1 MIMINLYETYEQILN
16 NPEYAKLF
24 DNFSD
29 EHKALMKE
37 HIKKFLLETEKKL
50 SLIPVTSEK

>member
-1 MIMINLYETYEQILN
+1 MTNLYETYEQILS

-29 EHKALMKE
+29 EQKALMKE
-37 HIKKFLLETEKKL
+37 HIKKFLMETEKKL
-50 SLIPVTSEK
+50 SLIPATSGK

>member
-1 MIMINLYETYEQILN
+1 MTNLYETYEQILA

-29 EHKALMKE
+29 EQKALMKE

-50 SLIPVTSEK
+50 VLFPVASR

>member
-1 MIMINLYETYEQILN
+1 MINLRETYEQILN

-29 EHKALMKE
+29 EQKALMKE
-37 HIKKFLLETEKKL
+37 HIKKFLLETEQKL
-50 SLIPVTSEK
+50 SSLPTLNR

>member
-1 MIMINLYETYEQILN
+1 MTNLYKTYEQFLD

-50 SLIPVTSEK
+50 TLFPDDGK

>member
-1 MIMINLYETYEQILN
+1 MTNFYETYEQMWA

-29 EHKALMKE
+29 EQKALMKE

-50 SLIPVTSEK
+50 SLMPVTSGK